1 MNPDKNWNFPKA
13 HTHDHV
19 FDDIKNKGV
28 TRGFNTKPD
37 EKAHR
42 PLKAFYLFHTNF
54 KDVAPQVFIHFDL
67 LT

>member
-13 HTHDHV
+13 HTHHHV

-28 TRGFNTKPD
+28 TRNFNTKPD

-42 PLKAFYLFHTNF
+42 LLKAFYLFRTNF
-54 KDVAPQVFIHFDL
+54 KDIAPQVFVHL
-67 LT
+67 